1 MVIKIQTGGGA
12 ATFYKSVKRSNAIAR
27 KAKNG
32 SSNHGEPFF
41 LGEPLLT
48 SPKPRKGCLRQR
60 GKRERRPSLTLPK
73 GGNKEERKKK

>member
-1 MVIKIQTGGGA
+1 MFIKIQTGGGT

-41 LGEPLLT
+41 FGEPLLT
-48 SPKPRKGCLRQR
+48 SPKGREKRKPLPTSPKERS
-60 GKRERRPSLTLPK
+60 RRPPNPHK
-73 GGNKEERKKK
+73 GRE